1 MDMSKKSQSLIKE
14 ANSFFKQNKFEEA
27 EQLYRRA
34 GELLGSNLVETSV
47 WLCQKRK
54 NQLSTSSSNS
64 MSAALVNSS
73 AYTAEKF
80 LKQQK
85 QLDQTQ
91 QLLEDYY
98 QQTQNL
104 KLQLMQRN

>member
-1 MDMSKKSQSLIKE
+1 
-14 ANSFFKQNKFEEA
+14 
-27 EQLYRRA
+27 
-34 GELLGSNLVETSV
+34 
-47 WLCQKRK
+47 
-54 NQLSTSSSNS
+54 

-85 QLDQTQ
+85 QLEQTQ